1 MMGLQCKPR
10 PPHNNC
16 EFVGCHVGRWIMCWW
31 GWTNIRLPIYWQ
43 NANLFPFMVPN
54 QNHKCDERTAAVQL
68 HYEDHFAIGLLIESL
83 RSIGTRETHI
93 GHFVIW
99 SRLNCLRTLWDINIY
114 WIIKR
119 RLLLTGDAFKS
130 TISARDTQP
139 IRKTACFDWP
149 HKILTERAGGSC
161 YNPSWKC
168 SVEGEGELSS
178 NN

>member
-1 MMGLQCKPR
+1 MMRLQWQPH

-16 EFVGCHVGRWIMCWW
+16 KFVGCHVGRSVATIRRIMCWW

-54 QNHKCDERTAAVQL
+54 QNHKCDGRTAVQL

-119 RLLLTGDAFKS
+119 RLLLTGDAFHRLLLPCVLQLRYATHKR
-130 TISARDTQP
+130 TE
-139 IRKTACFDWP
+139 WP
-149 HKILTERAGGSC
+149 HKILTERAGVSC
-161 YNPSWKC
+161 YNPSWKW
-168 SVEGEGELSS
+168 
-178 NN
+178 